1 MKKRL
6 CIFLICWLPCFVMA
20 ANVMAMQMLIAQTNP
35 VSQEAHDTHTS
46 HQMEAMSEMP
56 CHEHQAP
63 HESDSTASS
72 KAHHCDVCGFCAISG
87 GVAHFHTAPDLAF
100 TTSRSVA
107 PLFMA
112 APVHSQTYPPAIKPP
127 IFS

>member
-6 CIFLICWLPCFVMA
+6 CLFLICWLPWFVMA
-20 ANVMAMQMLIAQTNP
+20 ANVMAMQMLLPQAP
-35 VSQEAHDTHTS
+35 VSQYMHDEHPS
-46 HQMEAMSEMP
+46 HEMEAMSEMP
-56 CHEHQAP
+56 CHQ
-63 HESDSTASS
+63 HEAMHASEKTSSS

-87 GVAHFHTAPDLAF
+87 GVAHFDAVSNLDLIA
-100 TTSRSVA
+100 SSSAA

-112 APVHSQTYPPAIKPP
+112 APVHSQTYPPAVKPP

>member
-20 ANVMAMQMLIAQTNP
+20 ANVMAMQMLIAQANP
-35 VSQEAHDTHTS
+35 VAQQAHDTHAT
-46 HQMEAMSEMP
+46 HKMGAMSEMP
-56 CHEHQAP
+56 CHEHQAA
-63 HESDSTASS
+63 HDSGTTTSS

-87 GVAHFHTAPDLAF
+87 GVAHFHVIPDLAF

-107 PLFMA
+107 PLFVA